1 MIRVL
6 LVDDHALVRAGLAE
20 LLKKLSDVE
29 VVGQAGEGHEALQLA
44 HSLSPDIVLLDIAI
58 PGLNGIDV
66 AARIAEECHKTR
78 VILLSMFGTEAHL
91 RKALQSRVSGYL
103 LKGAD
108 LEELNRALHAVHR
121 GEVYIMPAVATHLA
135 RAITPTSNTSTDDT
149 HCLTVRQREVLKLV
163 VEGFSSK
170 EMAFR
175 LGLST
180 KTIDAH
186 RAQVMEKL
194 GIHDIPGLVRF
205 AIRAGIIQQ
214 NESDPTH

>member
-6 LVDDHALVRAGLAE
+6 IADDHALVRAGLVE
-20 LLKKLSDVE
+20 LLKKMSDVE
-29 VVGQAGEGHEALQLA
+29 VVGQAGDGHEALRLT
-44 HSLSPDIVLLDIAI
+44 HSLSPDIVLLDIAM
-58 PGLNGIDV
+58 PGVNGIEI
-66 AARIAEECHKTR
+66 AAQLTKESSKSH

-91 RKALQSRVSGYL
+91 KKALQAKVSGYL

-108 LEELNRALHAVHR
+108 LEELNRALHAVDR

-135 RAITPTSNTSTDDT
+135 RAMTPASTTSADELDR
-149 HCLTVRQREVLKLV
+149 LTARQREVLKLV
-163 VEGFSSK
+163 VEGLSSK

-194 GIHDIPGLVRF
+194 GIHDIPGLVHF
-205 AIRAGIIQQ
+205 AIRTGMIQQ
-214 NESDPTH
+214 DGSASPY